1 MFNWLDILLLLILA
15 VAFILGVIKGLVR
28 QVVGI
33 LAVVVGLILAMA
45 FYPAAASAVSTLI
58 KNENVAHFLGFL
70 TIFVVVLVG
79 GWLIGR
85 LFTRVMKGPLKL
97 LNHGLGGLLGLI
109 KGVLI
114 GGVLVFALLV
124 FPVSSAALR
133 DSTLAPYCV
142 EVTRSIIELIPKELK
157 AAFKE
162 TTRDIFERG
171 GKDVERI

>member
-15 VAFILGVIKGLVR
+15 VAFVLGVIKGLIR

-33 LAVVVGLILAMA
+33 LAVIVGLILAMA

-58 KNENVAHFLGFL
+58 KNENVAHFAGFL
-70 TIFVVVLVG
+70 TIFVVVLVV

-85 LFTRVMKGPLKL
+85 LFSKAIKGPLKW
-97 LNHGLGGLLGLI
+97 LNHGLGGFLGLV
-109 KGVLI
+109 KGALI
-114 GGVLVFALLV
+114 GGILVFAMLV
-124 FPVSSAALR
+124 FPVSSTALQ

-142 EVTRSIIELIPKELK
+142 EVTRNIIDLIPKELK
-157 AAFKE
+157 EAFKE